1 MKKESKISVTLKN
14 SQGFTLLELMTVI
27 GIVAVLATMAV
38 LSGWDSRKKAQDL
51 LALYDA
57 KNILTIVGS
66 SFLEKEDIDFDTN
79 GNWVTQIGTT
89 RWSDGGAR
97 RVALYTLSPRV
108 VANATG
114 FSSKVDPGNISIYL
128 YNTSGTGVSFALY
141 PGIKVRTFY
150 VNIDEATGDVDTS
163 FRSQ

>member
-1 MKKESKISVTLKN
+1 VKKERKIWVTLKN
-14 SQGFTLLELMTVI
+14 SQGFTLLELLIVI
-27 GIVAVLATMAV
+27 GIIAVLSSMAVLA
-38 LSGWDSRKKAQDL
+38 GWDQRKKAQDS

-57 KNILTIVGS
+57 KNMLTIVGS
-66 SFLEKEDIDFDTN
+66 SFLEKEDINFDTD

-97 RVALYTLSPRV
+97 RVALYILSPRV

-128 YNTSGTGVSFALY
+128 YNTSGTGVSFAFY
-141 PGIKVRTFY
+141 PGIKTRTFY

-163 FRSQ
+163 F

>member
-1 MKKESKISVTLKN
+1 VKKESKISVALKN
-14 SQGFTLLELMTVI
+14 SQGFTLLELLIVI
-27 GIVAVLATMAV
+27 GIIAVLSSMAVLA
-38 LSGWDSRKKAQDL
+38 GWDQRKKAQDS

-57 KNILTIVGS
+57 KNIITIVGS
-66 SFLEKEDIDFDTN
+66 SFLEKEDIDFNTN

-89 RWSDGGAR
+89 RLSDGGAR
-97 RVALYTLSPRV
+97 RVVYILSPRV